1 MIESKPSIPNRLEYY
16 KTRYRRAW
24 SIAAQWYSIQEA
36 CYHYCIPSRDLFY
49 YTNQTQGAQKNVKV
63 FDTTGISATTKFVS
77 KVQDALTPPQ
87 QVWALLEAGSEIP
100 EDFREE
106 ANKYLQDTTNK
117 IFDYIRHSNFDLAIN
132 ECYYDLA
139 VGTAVLQVN
148 EGPDKDP
155 LRFYSVPLAQACF
168 EESVNGFIESAYR
181 TWGEVR
187 IQELKIMWPN
197 ARLPEWIETAFKND
211 PNASVK
217 NLYEGVVYVLD
228 DEKPYKYVLWIDSD
242 ILLEEEDISSPW
254 VIFRWSK
261 TNNECMG
268 RGPIMNALPALLS
281 LNEIFRLE
289 LTSANMNV
297 CKPLMAYSD
306 GVFNPWTFKLTANT
320 VIPIAPSMNGQAPII
335 PFPDTA
341 NPNFEQLVVTD
352 LRQQINALMYAD
364 PLGPIDSPT
373 KTATELALRQKSL
386 AEEIGP
392 LFTRLQQE
400 FLSRVIQR
408 IIHIL
413 QIKGLLEPLV
423 IDGREIMVRYQ
434 SPLVVAQGKQDVMG
448 FMDYYAALTAIF
460 QGNALNYI
468 DPVKTPIWIAEKLGI
483 DKNLVPEKDRLEEVL
498 KNQSEQA
505 QEMQLQAMQAGGQPG

>member
-1 MIESKPSIPNRLEYY
+1 MSNIPSKLEYF
-16 KTRYRRAW
+16 KTRYRRAY
-24 SIAAQWYSIQEA
+24 SIALQWASIQEA
-36 CYHYCIPSRDLFY
+36 CYHYCIPSRDLYY
-49 YTNQTQGAQKNVKV
+49 YTNQTQGSQKNVKV
-63 FDTTGISATTKFVS
+63 FDTTGISATNKFVS

-87 QVWALLEAGSEIP
+87 QTWALLEAGDDIP
-100 EDFREE
+100 EDMKERV
-106 ANKYLQDTTNK
+106 NKYLQDTTNK
-117 IFDYIRHSNFDLAIN
+117 IFNYIRHSNFDLAVN

-139 VGTAVLQVN
+139 IGTAVLQIN
-148 EGPDKDP
+148 EGPDEDP
-155 LRFYSVPLAQACF
+155 IQFHSIPLAQACF
-168 EESVNGFIESAYR
+168 EESINGFIESAYR

-197 ARLPEWIETAFKND
+197 ATLPQWIESAFEND

-217 NLYEGVVYVLD
+217 SLYEGVVYVLGD
-228 DEKPYKYVLWIDSD
+228 AKPYKYVLWIDSD
-242 ILLEEEDISSPW
+242 ILLEEESTSSPW

-261 TNNECMG
+261 TNNEVMG

-289 LTSANMNV
+289 LTSANLNV

-306 GVFNPWTFKLTANT
+306 GIFNPWTFKLEPNT
-320 VIPIAPSMNGQAPII
+320 VIPISPNSGGQPPII

-341 NPNFEQLVVTD
+341 NPNFEQLVVVD

-364 PLGPIDSPT
+364 PLGPIDAPT

-413 QIKGLLEPLV
+413 QIKGLLEPLTL
-423 IDGREIMVRYQ
+423 DNGKEIKVRYQ

-448 FMDYYAALTAIF
+448 LMDYFAALQAIF
-460 QGNALNYI
+460 QENALMYI
-468 DPVKTPIWIAEKLGI
+468 DPVKVPLWIAEKLGV
-483 DKNLVPEKDRLEEVL
+483 DKNLIPEKERLEEFA
-498 KNQSEQA
+498 KNASEQDQTA
-505 QEMQLQAMQAGGQPG
+505 DMQMLEQGAIPQ